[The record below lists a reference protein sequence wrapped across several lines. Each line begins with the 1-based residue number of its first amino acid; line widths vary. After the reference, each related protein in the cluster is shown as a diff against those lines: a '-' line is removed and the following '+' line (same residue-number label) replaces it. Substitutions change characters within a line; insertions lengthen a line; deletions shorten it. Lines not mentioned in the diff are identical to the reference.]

1 MGMLWHLFDLNQD
14 EKKSQA
20 SQLEY
25 SNERLK
31 QLEAEIAQFRA
42 NVKSQP
48 TRRFDCFISHISAD
62 KDTVVRPLAARL
74 AEKKLKVWYDEFQI
88 KIGDSIRESLDK
100 GLANSRFGIIVL
112 SPGFLDRPWTK
123 YELDGLLSK
132 EAEQGNKVLL
142 PIWHKITKDDI
153 IEKAPSLVGRFALN
167 TANSTIEEIAEAIAD
182 VVHSP

>member
-1 MGMLWHLFDLNQD
+1 MTLFENNQA

-20 SQLEY
+20 SQLEH
-25 SNERLK
+25 SKERLK
-31 QLEAEIAQFRA
+31 KLEAEIAQFRA

-48 TRRFDCFISHISAD
+48 HKRFDCFISHVSAD
-62 KDTVVRPLAARL
+62 KDTVVRPLATSL
-74 AEKKLKVWYDEFQI
+74 AQKKLKVWYDEFQL
-88 KIGDSIRESLDK
+88 KVGDSIRESLDN

-112 SPGFLDRPWTK
+112 SPGFLDRPWPK

-132 EAEQGNKVLL
+132 EVEQGSKVLL

-153 IEKAPSLVGRFALN
+153 LERTPSLVGRFALN

-182 VVHSP
+182 VVGNA